1 MDQSPRP
8 LRRYGALAAVGAAG
22 LVAGAVLVGTT
33 SANAADATPSPTATS
48 GTQGTAPGYGTPP
61 QDGTGRDGTGRD
73 GTGRAGTGH
82 GPGGHGQGVPGG
94 AESVR
99 PDEQAVSGSTLTTL
113 KAKAL
118 EAVPGGTVVRVETD
132 AGDGAYEA
140 HMTKA
145 DGTVVTVKF
154 DKNLSV
160 IEVQDGMGTGD
171 PQLAPPTGSAPDGSS
186 SGSSSA
192 APSASPP
199 A

>member
-61 QDGTGRDGTGRD
+61 QDGTGRD
-73 GTGRAGTGH
+73 GTGH

-192 APSASPP
+192 APSASPT